1 MLFRNE
7 LRRNGRTTLLS
18 TAMRVNRP
26 AMWIAGITAL
36 GMLAALPLAN
46 AQNPSGGDKNRQKK
60 SAAKSAGKSPGALV
74 QPKTVFAKFPDWV
87 ACVAFSPDGKT
98 LTAGSY
104 GVAKLIDVANQQEIA
119 ALKEPAGFVK
129 AVAFSPDGKTLAIGS
144 YQSLS
149 LWDVSAKTLLHTL
162 KGHRGYVTSVAF
174 SPDQKTLASGSE
186 DETVRLWDAASGESR
201 GSIKGIMQPVL
212 AVAYSR
218 DGQKIAIATGDATR
232 PTKKG
237 AAHVFD
243 AQGVPLLSLEG
254 HDRVVSAVAFS
265 PDGLSLATGSAD
277 EAIKLWDLSSGKE
290 LRTFEGHSRP
300 VNSLAFTLNGKWL
313 FSVCGGRAVDGNELK
328 LWDVASGADIATV
341 PAHEAPINQLAL
353 TADDKYL
360 ATASLDKTVKIWD
373 VATILAAAGQAPEK
387 TTEAETDFRPDSPA
401 LPEPALSESARL
413 PAAEGD
419 TYPQRERGSRNILS
433 PARRVG
439 IKRVAFIRAKDDEK
453 ETEGKLIRI
462 GIIGLDTSHSVAFTQ
477 IINKPG
483 DKDKEH
489 VAGCRIVAA
498 YPKGSPDIKSSTE
511 RVPEYTQKV
520 RDLDVEIVASIEELV
535 AKVDAVLLESNDG
548 RPHLEQVLPVLK
560 AGKPVFIDK
569 PIAGSLA
576 DAVAIFEAA
585 RKYKVP
591 IFSSSSL
598 RYTTGAQE
606 IRGGKIGE
614 VKGCDV
620 YSPCSLESTHPDLFW
635 YGIHGVESLF
645 TVMGTGCESVTR
657 VSTPGID
664 LAAGVWKGGR
674 VGTFRGIRTPEGG
687 GKADYGGTAFGVSGI
702 QQIGT
707 YGGYQPLIFEIVKF
721 FRTGKVPVTEEETL
735 EIYAFMEA
743 ADESK
748 RQGGKPVTIES
759 VMTKAREAAAKKAN

>member
-1 MLFRNE
+1 MMFRNVF
-7 LRRNGRTTLLS
+7 RRARCTTRWFVA
-18 TAMRVNRP
+18 TRVNRP
-26 AMWIAGITAL
+26 AAWVVGITAL
-36 GMLAALPLAN
+36 GILGAVISAN
-46 AQNPSGGDKNRQKK
+46 AQNPPRGDKNRQKK
-60 SAAKSAGKSPGALV
+60 SAGKSAGKSPGALV

-87 ACVAFSPDGKT
+87 ACVAFTPDGKT
-98 LTAGSY
+98 LAAGSY
-104 GVAKLIDVANQQEIA
+104 GVAKLIDVANQQELA

-149 LWDVSAKTLLHTL
+149 LWDVATGKILHTL
-162 KGHRGYVTSVAF
+162 KGHRGYVTSLAF
-174 SPDQKTLASGSE
+174 SPDRKTLASGSD
-186 DETVRLWDAASGESR
+186 DETVRLWDATSGESR
-201 GSIKGIMQPVL
+201 GSIKGIVQPVL

-218 DGQKIAIATGDATR
+218 DGQKIAIGTGDATR

-237 AAHVFD
+237 AARVFD
-243 AQGVPLLSLEG
+243 AQGTPLLSLEG
-254 HDRVVSAVAFS
+254 HERIVSAVAFS

-300 VNSLAFTLNGKWL
+300 VNSLAFTLDGKWL

-328 LWDVASGADIATV
+328 LWDVASGQDIATV
-341 PAHEAPINQLAL
+341 PAHDSPINQLAL
-353 TADDKYL
+353 TADDKFL
-360 ATASLDKTVKIWD
+360 ATASLDKTVKVWD
-373 VATILAAAGQAPEK
+373 VATILAAAGHAKEK
-387 TTEAETDFRPDSPA
+387 MPDGESDFHPDSPA
-401 LPEPALSESARL
+401 LPDPALRSL
-413 PAAEGD
+413 QTAALVLAATG
-419 TYPQRERGSRNILS
+419 Q
-433 PARRVG
+433 A
-439 IKRVAFIRAKDDEK
+439 EK
-453 ETEGKLIRI
+453 EIEGKLIRI

-477 IINKPG
+477 IINKPD
-483 DKDKEH
+483 DKDKDK

-498 YPKGSPDIKSSTE
+498 YPQGSPDIKSSTE
-511 RVPEYTQKV
+511 RVPEYTPKV
-520 RDLDVEIVASIEELV
+520 RDLGVEIVDSIEDLV
-535 AKVDAVLLESNDG
+535 TKVDAVLLESNDG
-548 RPHLEQVLPVLK
+548 RPHLAQVLPVLK

-591 IFSSSSL
+591 VFSSSSL
-598 RYTTGAQE
+598 RYTMGAQE

-620 YSPCSLESTHPDLFW
+620 YSPCSLESTHPDFFW

-645 TVMGTGCESVTR
+645 TVMGTGCEAVTR

-687 GKADYGGTAFGVSGI
+687 GKADYGGTAFGVAGI

-707 YGGYQPLIFEIVKF
+707 YGGYQPLVFEIVKF

-759 VMTKAREAAAKKAN
+759 VMAKAREAAAKKAN